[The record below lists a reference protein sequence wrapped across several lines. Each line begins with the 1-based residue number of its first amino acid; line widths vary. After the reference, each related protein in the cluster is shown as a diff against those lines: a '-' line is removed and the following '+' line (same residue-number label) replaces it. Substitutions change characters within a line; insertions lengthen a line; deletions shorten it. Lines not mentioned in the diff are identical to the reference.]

1 MSAERRIHDDGITRA
16 QAKTNYTGLDRGV
29 SLQRSYPYDI
39 LPLSLQET
47 SR

>member
-1 MSAERRIHDDGITRA
+1 MSAERQIHDDGTTRA
-16 QAKTNYTGLDRGV
+16 QAKTHYAGLDPAV

>member
-1 MSAERRIHDDGITRA
+1 MSAERRIHDDGITLA
-16 QAKTNYTGLDRGV
+16 QAKKNFAGLDPAV